1 MEKIRVGLIGAGQR
15 GKDVYGGYALSHPEN
30 IEFVAV
36 AEPNEIKRKEFAEKH
51 NIPEEFQ
58 FETWEEI
65 LEKDKFC
72 DAMIIATPDH
82 MHYEPAKL
90 TLEKDYHL
98 LLEKPM
104 SNKPEEIMELGK
116 IAKERSNIFMICH
129 VLRYTPFF
137 ATIKEIIDSGKIG
150 EVKTIQHNENIG
162 YFHFAHSFV
171 RGNWRNSD
179 ESSPLILQ
187 KSCHDMDILL
197 WLIGSNCKKIA
208 SFGHLGYF
216 NSENKPQGAGDRCI
230 DCKVEDQCPYSA
242 KKIYL
247 DSIGKWPTTVI
258 SEIQTREAVEKALAQ
273 GPYGR
278 CVFSCDNN
286 VVDHQAT
293 ILEFDNGVTVTF
305 NLSAFSNK
313 VHRTIRVMGTL
324 GEIIADDSLNEI
336 EYQIFG
342 SNERTVINPKV
353 VAGGHGGG
361 DTGLM
366 GDFVDLVMN
375 KSGEALT
382 SAATSVE
389 SHMMAFA
396 AEESRLNNKIVEMED
411 YYKGF

>member
-15 GKDVYGGYALSHPEN
+15 GKDVYGEYALKHPEH

-36 AEPNEIKRKEFAEKH
+36 AEPNELKRKEFAEKH
-51 NIPEEFQ
+51 NIPLEYQ
-58 FETWEEI
+58 FSSWEEI

-72 DAMIIATPDH
+72 DAMIIATPDNT
-82 MHYEPAKL
+82 HYRPAKL

-104 SNKPEEIMELGK
+104 SNNPEEIMELGR
-116 IAKERSNIFMICH
+116 IAKERNNIFMICH

-137 ATIKEIIDSGKIG
+137 STIKHIIDSGVIG
-150 EVKTIQHNENIG
+150 EVESIQHNENIG

-197 WLIGSNCKKIA
+197 WLIGEDCTKIS
-208 SFGHLGYF
+208 SFGHLSYF
-216 NSENKPQGAGDRCI
+216 NSENKPEGASDRCV
-230 DCKVEDQCPYSA
+230 DCKVEGKCPYSA
-242 KKIYL
+242 KKIYYN
-247 DSIGKWPTTVI
+247 SVGNWPTTVI
-258 SEIQTREAVEKALAQ
+258 SEIQTKDAVEKAVAE

-278 CVFSCDNN
+278 CVFNCDNN
-286 VVDHQAT
+286 VMDHQAT
-293 ILEFDNGVTVTF
+293 ILEFANGVTVTF

-313 VHRTIRVMGTL
+313 VHRTIRVMGTK
-324 GEIIADDSLNEI
+324 GEIIADDSINQV

-342 SNERTVINPKV
+342 TNEKTVINPKV
-353 VAGGHGGG
+353 VFGGHGGG

-366 GDFVDLVMN
+366 NDFVSLVLSN
-375 KSGEALT
+375 NGEALT
-382 SAATSVE
+382 SAEKSVQ

-396 AEESRLNNKIVEMED
+396 AEESRINNIVVDMEE
-411 YYKGF
+411 YYDKF

>member
-1 MEKIRVGLIGAGQR
+1 MKKIKVGLIGAGQR
-15 GKDVYGGYALSHPEN
+15 GKDVYGEYALKHPEN

-36 AEPNEIKRKEFAEKH
+36 AEPNEIKRKEFAQKH
-51 NIPEEFQ
+51 NILEEFQ
-58 FETWEEI
+58 FESWEEI

-72 DAMIIATPDH
+72 DAIIIATPDN
-82 MHYEPAKL
+82 MHYGPAKL
-90 TLEKDYHL
+90 ALEKGYDL

-104 SNKPEEIMELGK
+104 SNKPEEIMDLGR
-116 IAKERSNIFMICH
+116 IADEKDNIFMICH

-137 ATIKEIIDSGKIG
+137 ATIKNIIDSGKIG
-150 EVKTIQHNENIG
+150 EVKSIQHNENIG

-197 WLIGSNCKKIA
+197 WLIGDRCTRVS
-208 SFGHLGYF
+208 SFGHLSYF
-216 NSENKPQGAGDRCI
+216 NSDNKPEGASNRCFT
-230 DCKVEDQCPYSA
+230 CQVEDKCPYSA

-247 DSIGKWPTTVI
+247 ESIGSWPTTVV
-258 SEIQTREAVEKALAQ
+258 SEIQTREAVEKALEE

-278 CVFSCDNN
+278 CVFACDNN

-293 ILEFDNGVTVTF
+293 ILEFANGVTVTF

-324 GEIIADDSLNEI
+324 GEIIADDSINQV
-336 EYQIFG
+336 EYQIFDT
-342 SNERTVINPKV
+342 NERTIINPKV

-366 GDFVDLVMN
+366 RDFVELVRN
-375 KSGEALT
+375 RKGQALT
-382 SAATSVE
+382 SASISVE

-396 AEESRLNNKIVEMED
+396 AEEARLENKLVNMED
-411 YYKGF
+411 YYKKF